1 MKFVNENTRLWCN
14 LNTGGAK
21 GGSCCSMFCLTL
33 GAPSSGIPWW
43 RLRSLWALTTTN
55 STRSSRRVR
64 GGGGVATETGAETGR
79 RRRAGRTRGAA
90 PRTPA
95 SRARA
100 SRPGLGRAM
109 HRQRVRGDKVLN
121 MALIGQKSGD
131 MFSLNVYHDFDQFVE
146 MTRNVSKCFLLQ
158 VMDTGSHSTW
168 WRTSTWRP
176 RSTSG

>member
-1 MKFVNENTRLWCN
+1 MSRLMVETSENQKKMKSGFHKAETPFTCKLSILGNFVSPYLLQPR
-14 LNTGGAK
+14 
-21 GGSCCSMFCLTL
+21 
-33 GAPSSGIPWW
+33 PSS
-43 RLRSLWALTTTN
+43 LRRAGRGSG
-55 STRSSRRVR
+55 RVR
-64 GGGGVATETGAETGR
+64 GSGGGATETGAETGR

-121 MALIGQKSGD
+121 MALIGQKNGN

-146 MTRNVSKCFLLQ
+146 MTCNVSKCFLLQ